1 MSNKPL
7 PSLSPSGWI
16 HDVAKKADLLLS
28 YFLVSEP
35 AQSETYKIT
44 TLQYILA
51 KGGSDDIILNSEITR
66 ALTSIFTAWFDSATV
81 NVIVRNGQDGDNETK
96 LDISMSVSIVEGN
109 QTYQLAKLVAT
120 KNSKVYAISE
130 INNG

>member
-16 HDVAKKADLLLS
+16 YDVAKKADLLLS

-96 LDISMSVSIVEGN
+96 LDISMSVTIVEGN

>member
-7 PSLSPSGWI
+7 PTLSPSGWI

-35 AQSETYKIT
+35 AQSEIFNIT

-51 KGGSDDIILNSEITR
+51 KGGADDLILNGEITR
-66 ALTSIFTAWFDSATV
+66 ALTNIFNAWFDSAP
-81 NVIVRNGQDGDNETK
+81 VIVVVRSGQDGDNETK
-96 LDISMSVSIVEGN
+96 LDISKAVTIVEGN
-109 QTYQLAKLVAT
+109 QTYELAKLVAT

>member
-51 KGGSDDIILNSEITR
+51 KPGTVICLDDTDYGDDLISLIKQLLGIIITQF
-66 ALTSIFTAWFDSATV
+66 LLI
-81 NVIVRNGQDGDNETK
+81 
-96 LDISMSVSIVEGN
+96 
-109 QTYQLAKLVAT
+109 QL
-120 KNSKVYAISE
+120 I
-130 INNG
+130 

>member
-1 MSNKPL
+1 MT
-7 PSLSPSGWI
+7 
-16 HDVAKKADLLLS
+16 KKADLLLS

-51 KGGSDDIILNSEITR
+51 KGGSDDLILNGEITR
-66 ALTSIFTAWFDSATV
+66 ALTSIFSAWFDSATA
-81 NVIVRNGQDGDNETK
+81 NVLVRSSQDGDNETK
-96 LDISMSVSIVEGN
+96 LDISMSVTIVEGN